1 MVREEEPCG
10 KGHTDT
16 LTQRNEESRNPASAR
31 EPTQTAMKRTPT
43 MAFPTAAPIKV
54 LLVWFV
60 APQTRSPLLKMITAA
75 AATMATTPWMITPMK
90 VTAPGRRGV
99 VLSF

>member
-1 MVREEEPCG
+1 
-10 KGHTDT
+10 
-16 LTQRNEESRNPASAR
+16 
-31 EPTQTAMKRTPT
+31 
-43 MAFPTAAPIKV
+43 MAFPTPAPIKV